1 MTEATSRA
9 RILQQLPDN
18 RLLAELSVW
27 SADLINLAADFAR
40 VDELADIYHIDVA
53 DGHFTP
59 SMLFFPDVVAGLR
72 KITRRPLHVHL
83 MVADSILLDQ
93 IDQFAEAG
101 ADIISIQ
108 GENQH
113 IDDALARIAAHGC
126 AAGIVLQLHTPVS
139 ELTPYLSRLAIV
151 TLLGTRMGIKGQGL
165 ADEACDRL
173 QQARRL
179 LQDNPAEHRILLAA
193 DGAIREHT
201 VPDLRRS
208 GADTVVMG
216 SLAFN
221 VPDYPATMNWL
232 RSLP

>member
-1 MTEATSRA
+1 MTTTPRTHC
-9 RILQQLPDN
+9 LQQLPTD
-18 RLLAELSVW
+18 RLLAEMSVW
-27 SADLINLAADFAR
+27 SADLAHLADDITR

-59 SMLFFPDVVAGLR
+59 SMLFFPDLVAALR
-72 KITRRPLHVHL
+72 KVTTKPLHVHL
-83 MVADSILLDQ
+83 MVSDAILLEQ

-108 GENQH
+108 GENQP
-113 IDDALARIAAHGC
+113 IEQALARIEHHGC
-126 AAGIVLQLHTPVS
+126 AAGMVLQLHTPVS
-139 ELTPYLSRLAIV
+139 DLTPYLSRLAFV
-151 TLLGTRMGIKGQGL
+151 TLLGTRMGVKGQGL
-165 ADEACDRL
+165 ADEAYDRL

-179 LQDNPAEHRILLAA
+179 IQDSPAQQHIFLAA

-201 VPDLRRS
+201 VPELRRS

-221 VPDYPATMNWL
+221 APDYPATMNWI
-232 RSLP
+232 RTLP

>member
-1 MTEATSRA
+1 MTSPTHASL
-9 RILQQLPDN
+9 LQQLPKD

-27 SADLINLAADFAR
+27 SANLTHLADDVAR

-53 DGHFTP
+53 DGHFAP
-59 SMLFFPDVVAGLR
+59 AMLFFPDLVAALR
-72 KITRRPLHVHL
+72 KLTRKPLHVHL
-83 MVADSILLDQ
+83 MVADSILLAQ

-113 IDDALARIAAHGC
+113 IETALDRIEQHGC

-139 ELTPYLSRLAIV
+139 DLTPYLSRLSFI
-151 TLLGTRMGIKGQGL
+151 TLLGTRMGVKGQGL
-165 ADEACDRL
+165 ADEACERL

-179 LQDNPAEHRILLAA
+179 IQDAPAQQPIFLAA

-201 VPDLRRS
+201 VPELRRS

-216 SLAFN
+216 SLAFS
-221 VPDYPATMNWL
+221 VPDYAATMQWL
-232 RSLP
+232 RALP

>member
-1 MTEATSRA
+1 MTTSSRA
-9 RILQQLPDN
+9 QLLQQLPKE

-27 SADLINLAADFAR
+27 SADLTNLAADFLR

-53 DGHFTP
+53 DGHFAP
-59 SMLFFPDVVAGLR
+59 AMLYFPDLVAALR
-72 KITRRPLHVHL
+72 KVTRKPLHVHL
-83 MVADSILLDQ
+83 MVADSILLEQ

-108 GENQH
+108 GENQP
-113 IDDALARIAAHGC
+113 IEAALARIEQHGC

-139 ELTPYLSRLAIV
+139 DLTPYLSRLTFV
-151 TLLGTRMGIKGQGL
+151 TLLGTRMGVKGQGL
-165 ADEACDRL
+165 ADEACGRL

-179 LQDNPAEHRILLAA
+179 IQDSPAQQHIFLAA

-201 VPDLRRS
+201 VPELRRS

-216 SLAFN
+216 SLAFS
-221 VPDYPATMNWL
+221 VPDYPATISWL
-232 RSLP
+232 RALP

>member
-1 MTEATSRA
+1 MTTSSRA
-9 RILQQLPDN
+9 QLLQQLPKE

-27 SADLINLAADFAR
+27 SADLTNLAADFLR

-53 DGHFTP
+53 DGHFAP
-59 SMLFFPDVVAGLR
+59 AMLFFPDLVAALR
-72 KITRRPLHVHL
+72 KVTRKPLHVHL
-83 MVADSILLDQ
+83 MVADSILLEQ

-108 GENQH
+108 GENQP
-113 IDDALARIAAHGC
+113 IEAALARIEQHGC

-139 ELTPYLSRLAIV
+139 DLTPYLSRLTFV
-151 TLLGTRMGIKGQGL
+151 TLLGTRMGVKGQGL
-165 ADEACDRL
+165 ADEACGRL

-179 LQDNPAEHRILLAA
+179 IQDSPAQQHIFLAA

-201 VPDLRRS
+201 VPELRRS

-216 SLAFN
+216 SLAFS
-221 VPDYPATMNWL
+221 VPDYPATISWL
-232 RSLP
+232 RALP